1 MSANKTALIVIDIQN
16 DYFPTGLFPLW
27 EAEEVL
33 ARCESAITQAQSQG
47 IPVVLVQHVAN
58 PQAGAA
64 PFFNAGT
71 DGVNIHPRI
80 LAAAPSAPIVV
91 KHYADSFLHTTLTE
105 TLNALGSEKLLLCG
119 MMTQNCVTHTALSR
133 AADGYQIEILADCCT
148 TVSQPIHRI
157 ALAALAPRFPIRST
171 NEALA
176 DRP

>member
-119 MMTQNCVTHTALSR
+119 MMTQNCVTHTAISK
-133 AADGYQIEILADCCT
+133 AAEKYQVCILPDCCT
-148 TVSQPIHRI
+148 TVSEMLHLI
-157 ALAALAPRFPIRST
+157 ALNAVSTRMRLAPAD
-171 NEALA
+171 EAI
-176 DRP
+176 